1 MSEKLSND
9 SLAIV
14 LLCTSLALP
23 STSGNPLK
31 PLTPSEWERASEK
44 LQRQQLRPSVFFEQA
59 SSIWQDVLGVDKDF
73 VERIQRL
80 LARSAQLAFELER
93 LDSLGIWVKTR
104 AEPDY
109 PVQWKRRLRQKSPVV
124 VYGAG
129 NPKLLGDGNE
139 RVAIVG
145 SRRAD
150 DEALRFTEN
159 LAAQCA
165 EEDMCVVSGG
175 ASGVDMTAQT
185 TALDV
190 GGTVISVVSEGLEG
204 TIKKRNMRKA
214 ILSGHLL
221 MLSSVAPRMRFTAHN
236 AMARNKYVYT
246 LSHYSVVVASALK
259 GGTWSGAVENLRHHW
274 IPLFVRDTERLPEGN
289 QPLIL
294 QGGIPFSEGELDART
309 MQLSEWFRSHE
320 KERNVPLEEPRTNH
334 VDMTDQAVADIFP
347 VVWPIMKETLSSP
360 QSVSDLAEYLN
371 VIEPQVFKWVERA
384 MQSGHVRKLPQ
395 SDLFVNSDYSSV
407 RQMSF
412 SDTES

>member
-395 SDLFVNSDYSSV
+395 SELFVNSDYSSV

>member
-294 QGGIPFSEGELDART
+294 QGGIPFPEGELDART

-395 SDLFVNSDYSSV
+395 SELFVNSDYSSV